1 MFLDAFKR
9 KQRPLLLKIKRMLK
23 VNLIFREQQQHENG
37 KEEEEEEEEEEGAE
51 RAELKHKT
59 SYN

>member
-37 KEEEEEEEEEEGAE
+37 KEDEEEEEEGAE

>member
-37 KEEEEEEEEEEGAE
+37 EEEDEEEEEEGAE

>member
-1 MFLDAFKR
+1 
-9 KQRPLLLKIKRMLK
+9 MLK

-37 KEEEEEEEEEEGAE
+37 EEDEEEEEEGAE

>member
-1 MFLDAFKR
+1 
-9 KQRPLLLKIKRMLK
+9 MLK

-37 KEEEEEEEEEEGAE
+37 EEDEEEEEGAE

>member
-1 MFLDAFKR
+1 
-9 KQRPLLLKIKRMLK
+9 MLK

-37 KEEEEEEEEEEGAE
+37 EEEEEEEEGAE

>member
-51 RAELKHKT
+51 RAELKHKQVI
-59 SYN
+59 N

>member
-1 MFLDAFKR
+1 
-9 KQRPLLLKIKRMLK
+9 LLKIKRILK

-37 KEEEEEEEEEEGAE
+37 EEEEEEEEGAE

>member
-1 MFLDAFKR
+1 
-9 KQRPLLLKIKRMLK
+9 MLK

-37 KEEEEEEEEEEGAE
+37 EEEDEEEEEEGAE

>member
-9 KQRPLLLKIKRMLK
+9 KQRPLLLKIKRMFK

-37 KEEEEEEEEEEGAE
+37 EEDEEEEEEGAE